1 MPYVSELLGKP
12 VADVDGTRIGHL
24 DDLIATQRGDVP
36 HPVVVAIV
44 VKRSRGNLI
53 VPIADVVVL
62 IAPAIPLTKQAKDIE
77 PYTPNPTD
85 LYLARDVLDKQII
98 DTDGVRV
105 VRVNDLELTRVNVDF
120 YVANVDI
127 SGLGLMRRLGMGK
140 VAQRFT
146 GRSQRKGGPTG
157 TISWDDI
164 ELLSPDQ
171 PMRLRVSSDRISD
184 LHPADLAEIISDLTR
199 TESDKLLESLDV
211 ETVAETLEEV
221 EPEFQ
226 AALVETMPDERV
238 ADVLEEMS
246 PDAAADLLAELPEE
260 RSEDLLN
267 LMEKDD
273 AADVRKLL
281 SYPDDAAGGLMTTE
295 FVAVPPDLTAEQTI
309 AVLRDLGPDA
319 ETIYYVYAVDEARQA
334 GRRVLAARSG
344 HRQTPRAHRRIHA
357 SPRRDGQC
365 AGQPGRC
372 GARRVQ
378 IQLAG
383 RARRRRSTPP
393 AGHRHRRRRAGQDH
407 PDRVEEEDTAVVQ
420 VIQGVIARPVGPKQS
435 PAPNT
440 EIASSAYGLLAMTT
454 TSRSA
459 QSAIQQSEY
468 LINPDHHGS
477 SSPHSSLTRPAALAV
492 RRPRARHH
500 HRQRR

>member
-24 DDLIATQRGDVP
+24 DDVIATQRGGVP

-105 VRVNDLELTRVNVDF
+105 VRVNDLELARVNVDF

-127 SGLGLMRRLGMGK
+127 SGLGLMRRLGMGR

-146 GRSQRKGGPTG
+146 GRSQRKDGPTG

-246 PDAAADLLAELPEE
+246 PDAAADLLAELPEG

-273 AADVRKLL
+273 ADDVRKLL
-281 SYPDDAAGGLMTTE
+281 SYPDDSAGGLMTTE
-295 FVAVPPDLTAEQTI
+295 FVAVRPDLTAEQTI
-309 AVLRDLGPDA
+309 AVLRELGPDA
-319 ETIYYVYAVDEARQA
+319 ETIYYVYAVDEVGKLVGVFSLRDLVIANPTVPIA
-334 GRRVLAARSG
+334 EFMHRRVVTVNALDS
-344 HRQTPRAHRRIHA
+344 QDDVAH
-357 SPRRDGQC
+357 
-365 AGQPGRC
+365 
-372 GARRVQ
+372 
-378 IQLAG
+378 
-383 RARRRRSTPP
+383 
-393 AGHRHRRRRAGQDH
+393 
-407 PDRVEEEDTAVVQ
+407 VVS
-420 VIQGVIARPVGPKQS
+420 KY
-435 PAPNT
+435 N
-440 EIASSAYGLLAMTT
+440 LLAVPVVDDQH
-454 TSRSA
+454 R
-459 QSAIQQSEY
+459 
-468 LINPDHHGS
+468 LHGIV
-477 SSPHSSLTRPAALAV
+477 TADDALDKIIPTAWKKKI
-492 RRPRARHH
+492 PRLFR
-500 HRQRR
+500 